1 MKVTSVGAAML
12 LLIVGNLIAVLS
24 DSLIKSVANEV
35 PMFQF
40 VFFRQI
46 SAVMFLLPVC
56 LLAKQTNFM
65 EGFKWHA
72 VRAHVWLLGAVFMV
86 MAISSLPLATANAI
100 FYAAPLIMLP
110 LAAIFFG
117 EQLSKQ
123 SVAAAVMGFAGVLV
137 IIRPDQI
144 DWVAISAFVVA
155 LTLAIN
161 NLLIRKLPKNQSVMQ
176 TLLMTNL
183 AGIPVALLLV
193 LIEDQPWQWDAFPV
207 AAGSSLFIM
216 IYAATCVLA
225 YRSIDSNKIA
235 SAEYSGLIGAVVVGF
250 IWFGEIPD
258 IFMAIGTV
266 MIVVPLIWL
275 SKRERR
281 KQKEHAQLQAQ
292 KEHEQQQAHVA

>member
-12 LLIVGNLIAVLS
+12 LLIVGNLIAVIS
-24 DSLIKSVANEV
+24 DALIKSVGNDV
-35 PMFQF
+35 PVFQF
-40 VFFRQI
+40 VLFRQV
-46 SAVMFLLPVC
+46 SAVLFLLPFC
-56 LLAKQTNFM
+56 LLSRPTHFM

-72 VRAHVWLLGAVFMV
+72 IRAHVWLLGAVFMV
-86 MAISSLPLATANAI
+86 FAISSLPLATANAI
-100 FYAAPLIMLP
+100 FYAAPLMMLP
-110 LAAIFFG
+110 IAALFFK

-123 SVAAAVMGFAGVLV
+123 SVAAAIMGFLGVLV

-144 DWVAISAFVVA
+144 DWAAISAFVVA
-155 LTLAIN
+155 MSIAVN
-161 NLLIRKLPKNQSVMQ
+161 NLLIRKIPREQSVMH

-193 LIEDQPWQWDAFPV
+193 FIEGKPWDWSAFPV

-225 YRSIDSNKIA
+225 YRSIESNKIA
-235 SAEYSGLIGAVVVGF
+235 SAEYSGLIGAAVIGF
-250 IWFGEIPD
+250 IWFDELPD

-266 MIVVPLIWL
+266 MIIVPLIWL

-281 KQKEHAQLQAQ
+281 IRKQQAQ
-292 KEHEQQQAHVA
+292 IQINQEQQQAQVT